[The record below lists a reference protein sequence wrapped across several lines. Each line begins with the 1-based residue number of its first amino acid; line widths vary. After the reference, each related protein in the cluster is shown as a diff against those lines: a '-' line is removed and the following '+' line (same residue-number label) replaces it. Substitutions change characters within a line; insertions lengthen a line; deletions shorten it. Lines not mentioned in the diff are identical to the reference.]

1 MVRIRVHMRAQEPLV
16 TMRATQP
23 EDDRRF
29 ASLAWGLVLLCFVLA
44 GVSIALDRLNHTSLE
59 TMLENSFGPVF
70 ATVFP
75 LTGAIVASR
84 RPRNAIGWLMI
95 GGPLFAAVLIVAN
108 AYANRALLIAPG
120 SLPGGA
126 LTSWVVAWGWIP
138 MIAMF
143 PLLLLLFPHG
153 RALSRRWR
161 WVLYI
166 FVADATFSVLG
177 FMALW
182 PFRGVELLLAFNEGG
197 LPTPL
202 PALTKAAIYS
212 FPLFVAAT
220 GAGIVSLLLRFRR
233 SRAEERQQLKW
244 FTYAATIA
252 GLEFLASFVGVEV
265 NQVWDTIAI
274 VVLAAAIA
282 IAILKYRLYEI
293 DRIINRTIVYT
304 LVTASAV
311 AVYAAIV
318 FVAGTVAVRPSGNL
332 TVAAAT
338 LAAAAVFR
346 PLLRRVQ
353 RLVDRRFYRQKYD
366 AQQTIDAFGAR
377 LREETDIDALTGDLL
392 SVVRATMHPNLVNVW
407 LRPTASPRRPAS
419 PS

>member
-1 MVRIRVHMRAQEPLV
+1 MRAQEPPV
-16 TMRATQP
+16 TRRTTLP

-29 ASLAWGLVLLCFVLA
+29 APLAWGLAFLCFVLA
-44 GVSIALDRLNHTSLE
+44 GVSIALARLNNTSLE
-59 TMLENSFGPVF
+59 TMLENSFGLVF

-84 RPRNAIGWLMI
+84 RPGNAIGWLMI

-120 SLPGGA
+120 LLPGGGLA
-126 LTSWVVAWGWIP
+126 SWVVAWGWIP

-153 RALSRRWR
+153 RPLSRRWR

-182 PFRGVELLLAFNEGG
+182 PFRGVELLREFNEGG
-197 LPTPL
+197 LPAPL
-202 PALTKAAIYS
+202 PVITKAAIYS

-252 GLEFLASFVGVEV
+252 GLEFLASLVGVEV

-293 DRIINRTIVYT
+293 DRIINRTIVYA

-318 FVAGTVAVRPSGNL
+318 FLAGTVAVRPSDNL

-338 LAAAAVFR
+338 LAAAAIFR

-377 LREETDIDALTGDLL
+377 LREETDIDALTDDLL
-392 SVVRATMHPNLVNVW
+392 SVVRATMHPSPVNVW
-407 LRPTASPRRPAS
+407 LRPTESSGGPVS